1 MTLGDTFKNARA
13 LDRRTFLMGVTAS
26 TLLASASGSFAAMR
40 KTVVSQNGLEG
51 TFLRPD
57 GTNPSPA
64 VLIIAG
70 SGPTDRDGN
79 NPMGVR
85 AASYRLLADALAAA
99 GIGSLRYDKRGIAHS
114 AARIQSEEHLR
125 IGMFV
130 DDAAM
135 WATWLGRQEGIQS
148 VILVGHSEGAL
159 VASLV
164 AKKTPVAGVVLLAA
178 PGRKFGDIIRT
189 QIADM
194 PMPDYARAEANRI
207 VSTLEAGSTVQSV
220 HPGLYPMFRPS
231 VQLFLISVLK
241 VNPAVQIQN
250 LSPSLPVLL
259 VRGGRDLQINQEDFL
274 ALARA
279 RPDAEKLVLPTM
291 NHALKDVGEGRE
303 ANFRAYKDPRLPL
316 AAGLADG
323 VAAFVS
329 KHHVA

>member
-1 MTLGDTFKNARA
+1 MILGDGFNNARA
-13 LDRRTFLMGVTAS
+13 LDRRTFLMGAAAATLFAS
-26 TLLASASGSFAAMR
+26 TSGSFAAMR
-40 KTVVSQNGLEG
+40 KTIVSQNGLEG
-51 TFLRPD
+51 TFLHPN
-57 GTNPSPA
+57 GPTPSPA

-85 AASYRLLADALAAA
+85 AASYRMLADALAAA

-114 AARIQSEEHLR
+114 AARMQSEEHLR

-135 WATWLGRQEGIQS
+135 WATWLGRQEGIHS

-194 PMPDYARAEANRI
+194 PMPNDARAEANRI
-207 VSTLEAGSTVQSV
+207 VSHLEAGTTVETI
-220 HPGLYPMFRPS
+220 HPGLYSMFRPS
-231 VQLFLISVLK
+231 VQPFLISVLK
-241 VNPAVQIQN
+241 VNPAAQIQK

-279 RPDAEKLVLPTM
+279 RPDAEKLVLPNM

-316 AAGLADG
+316 AAGLAEG
-323 VAAFVS
+323 VATFVA
-329 KHHVA
+329 KHQIT